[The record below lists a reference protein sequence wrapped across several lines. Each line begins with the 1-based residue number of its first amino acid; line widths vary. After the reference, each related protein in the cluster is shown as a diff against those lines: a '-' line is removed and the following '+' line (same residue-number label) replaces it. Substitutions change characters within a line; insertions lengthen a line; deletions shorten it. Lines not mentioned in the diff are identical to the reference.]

1 MMRAYINFADTL
13 STSLGKAFSWCIVI
27 LMGGTCYE
35 VIMAYAFNAP
45 TLWNFD
51 FSLQMYAGIFMMAAA
66 YTLCSEAH
74 VRGDVIYRLF
84 RPKRQAIIDLILY
97 FVFFFPGVLALV
109 FYGFDYAA
117 LAWKIKE
124 TSWNSPAQIN
134 IYMAK
139 TFIPLAGV
147 SLTLQGISE
156 VFRCI
161 ICIKTGQWPERTVKD
176 AQETEK
182 VLMKKAEED
191 KENVI

>member
-84 RPKRQAIIDLILY
+84 RPKQQAMIDLILY
-97 FVFFFPGVLALV
+97 FIFFFPGVLALV

-147 SLTLQGISE
+147 SLNLQGISE

>member
-1 MMRAYINFADTL
+1 
-13 STSLGKAFSWCIVI
+13 
-27 LMGGTCYE
+27 
-35 VIMAYAFNAP
+35 
-45 TLWNFD
+45 
-51 FSLQMYAGIFMMAAA
+51 
-66 YTLCSEAH
+66 
-74 VRGDVIYRLF
+74 
-84 RPKRQAIIDLILY
+84 
-97 FVFFFPGVLALV
+97 
-109 FYGFDYAA
+109 
-117 LAWKIKE
+117 
-124 TSWNSPAQIN
+124 
-134 IYMAK
+134 MAK